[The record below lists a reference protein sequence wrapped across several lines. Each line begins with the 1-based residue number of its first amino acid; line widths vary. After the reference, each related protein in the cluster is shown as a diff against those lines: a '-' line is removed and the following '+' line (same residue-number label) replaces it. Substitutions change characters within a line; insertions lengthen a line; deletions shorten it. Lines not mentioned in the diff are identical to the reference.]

1 MEIRKLKKD
10 EIYAYDMNTHEVSIV
25 SMLGIDTDGNKL
37 YKFGTKIVPIK
48 RKEIEEEIGSAYV
61 IYGHDS
67 VANVSCLLY
76 DYFVSNDYVEGEI
89 PIFFSK
95 QNLIHF
101 DNFVKKNRPFYND
114 NRSVYEITCFFD
126 SSSNEVHN
134 YHVCMKSCDVKNINP
149 KKSFCYN
156 TVDDA
161 KNAIRFLVE
170 KILESYNKEL
180 KTEISAVENNECLL
194 KQLRQQIV
202 IAKKFKAGH
211 SYVVFPEGAY
221 CKGCQRLSF
230 KVQSIDKDGIVHLTD
245 GKVYFSK
252 QYKYSFIVD
261 VTNGIELQDDELF
274 ELCYKIEQMKYSL
287 IRDRNYVKQLTKV
300 IEETNNYD
308 VENLFNETFRVR
320 YKEEISDILKK
331 YNKHIQ

>member
-1 MEIRKLKKD
+1 MEIRNLKKD

-25 SMLGIDTDGNKL
+25 PMLGIDTDGNEL
-37 YKFGTKIVPIK
+37 YRFGTKIVPINK
-48 RKEIEEEIGSAYV
+48 QEIEEEKGSAYV
-61 IYGHDS
+61 IYEHNRVTYVG
-67 VANVSCLLY
+67 CLVY
-76 DYFVSNDYVEGEI
+76 DYFVSNDYIKGEI

-101 DNFVKKNRPFYND
+101 DNFMKRNRPFYND
-114 NRSVYEITCFFD
+114 NSSVYEITGFFD
-126 SSSNEVHN
+126 FKANEVHN
-134 YHVCMKSCDVKNINP
+134 YHVCMKSRYAKNINP
-149 KKSFCYN
+149 KESFCYN

-180 KTEISAVENNECLL
+180 KTEISAVENNERLL

-211 SYVVFPEGAY
+211 SYVVFPDGAY
-221 CKGCQRLSF
+221 CKDCKRLSF
-230 KVQSIDKDGIVHLTD
+230 KVQSIDNDSIVYLTD
-245 GKVYFSK
+245 GKVYFPK
-252 QYKYSFIVD
+252 QHKNSFIVD
-261 VTNGIELQDDELF
+261 VTNGIKLQDDELF
-274 ELCYKIEQMKYSL
+274 DICYKIEQMKYSL

-308 VENLFNETFRVR
+308 VENLPNETFRVR
-320 YKEEISDILKK
+320 YEVEISDILKK
-331 YNKHIQ
+331 YNKHIK